1 MAVCSGEVG
10 ENLLGCGFGYST
22 WALTNFKLPLQA
34 ITMKNVA
41 LIAWQASTR
50 LVQLIEPE
58 NLPQTLLRGCTTET
72 YLKARH
78 TQGCETGCVC
88 VCVCVFVNTVLE

>member
-10 ENLLGCGFGYST
+10 KNLLGCGFGYST
-22 WALTNFKLPLQA
+22 WALTNFKLPFQA

-58 NLPQTLLRGCTTET
+58 NSPQTLLRRCTTET
-72 YLKARH
+72 YVKARH
-78 TQGCETGCVC
+78 TQEYEMRFACVRVCEYSS
-88 VCVCVFVNTVLE
+88 